1 MTVYLFLAPSVSGLL
16 PSEHQWQLLL
26 TLMNPVS
33 DGDVLRAKSLSSV
46 LCDVNKAWLNKSL
59 LEVQTVQ
66 AAEMR
71 PV

>member
-1 MTVYLFLAPSVSGLL
+1 
-16 PSEHQWQLLL
+16 
-26 TLMNPVS
+26 MNPVS